1 MQLQVTVFHKENKF
15 KPIST
20 LVEIPM
26 TEVVKKNYQP
36 YKVKA
41 VEKIC
46 LKRNWTYNDM
56 MKLGYNKISCRI
68 YDKQKIEE
76 DNAKRYEQIKREK
89 FASGEWKASKK
100 DIEKGLTNS

>member
-1 MQLQVTVFHKENKF
+1 MQLQVTVFHKEDKY

-26 TEVVKKNYQP
+26 SEVVKKNFQP
-36 YKVKA
+36 YKAKGI
-41 VEKIC
+41 EKIC
-46 LKRNWTYNDM
+46 LKRRWTYKEM
-56 MKLGYNKISCRI
+56 TKMGYTKITTRI

-76 DNAKRYEQIKREK
+76 ENAKRYEQIKREK

-100 DIEKGLTNS
+100 DIEKGLTNC